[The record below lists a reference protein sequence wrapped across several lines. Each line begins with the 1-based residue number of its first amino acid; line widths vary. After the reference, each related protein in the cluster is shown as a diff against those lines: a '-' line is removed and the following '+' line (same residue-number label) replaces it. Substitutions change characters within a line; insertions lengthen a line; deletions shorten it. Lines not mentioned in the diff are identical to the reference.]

1 MERGDFLSKNK
12 KDLPVTPNSNQAEF
26 LITSQFRHI
35 KELSELK
42 YEAEEKREQNLIQQS
57 SQMQTVFSFMTAA
70 IFMAVP
76 ICIEHRG
83 NLSLEFFLVSVS
95 VIVVFLIASLTLA
108 SLAQWRWKTE
118 TFPDVKKIKDS
129 VINNP
134 EWKKLT
140 VEYNQ
145 IDQLVDIIGK
155 VQEKK
160 AKLNDRRVRLIMASM
175 ICFYCSIF
183 SVAVSFIIG
192 IAKII

>member
-1 MERGDFLSKNK
+1 MSKKRKSVNIPFAP
-12 KDLPVTPNSNQAEF
+12 DSNYVDD
-26 LITSQFRHI
+26 LITTQYRHI
-35 KELSELK
+35 KELAALK

-70 IFMAVP
+70 IFMAVA
-76 ICIEHRG
+76 ICIEYRRA
-83 NLSLEFFLVSVS
+83 LSLKFFLVTIS
-95 VIVVFLIASLTLA
+95 IIMFFLIASLVLA

-118 TFPDVKKIKDS
+118 TFPDVLQIKDN

-134 EWKKLT
+134 EWQKLT

-145 IDQLVDIIGK
+145 IDQWVDIIGK

-160 AKLNDRRVRLIMASM
+160 AKLNDRRVYLIMASM

-183 SVAVSFIIG
+183 SVMISFVIG

>member
-1 MERGDFLSKNK
+1 MSKKRKSGDTASLT
-12 KDLPVTPNSNQAEF
+12 DSNCVDD
-26 LITSQFRHI
+26 LITPQYRHI
-35 KELSELK
+35 KELSALK

-76 ICIEHRG
+76 ICIEYRG
-83 NLSLEFFLVSVS
+83 ALSLEFFLVSISIIVS
-95 VIVVFLIASLTLA
+95 FLIASLVLA

-118 TFPDVKKIKDS
+118 TFPDVLQIKDN

-134 EWKKLT
+134 EWQKLT

-145 IDQLVDIIGK
+145 IDQWVDIIGK
-155 VQEKK
+155 VQGKK
-160 AKLNDRRVRLIMASM
+160 AKLNDRRVHLIMASM

-183 SVAVSFIIG
+183 SVVVCFMVG

>member
-1 MERGDFLSKNK
+1 MSKNK
-12 KDLPVTPNSNQAEF
+12 KDLPVAPNSNQVEF
-26 LITSQFRHI
+26 LITSQFRYI
-35 KELSELK
+35 KELSKLK

-57 SQMQTVFSFMTAA
+57 SQMQTGFSFMTAA

-129 VINNP
+129 VLNNP
-134 EWKKLT
+134 EWEKLT

-155 VQEKK
+155 VQEEK
-160 AKLNDRRVRLIMASM
+160 AKLNDRRVRLIIASM
-175 ICFYCSIF
+175 ICFYCSII
-183 SVAVSFIIG
+183 SVIVSFIIG
-192 IAKII
+192 IAKMI

>member
-1 MERGDFLSKNK
+1 MSKKRESENTISET
-12 KDLPVTPNSNQAEF
+12 DSSCVDD
-26 LITSQFRHI
+26 LITTQYRHI
-35 KELSELK
+35 KELSALK

-76 ICIEHRG
+76 ICIEYRG
-83 NLSLEFFLVSVS
+83 SISLEFFLVSIS
-95 VIVVFLIASLTLA
+95 IIVLFLIGSLVLA

-118 TFPDVKKIKDS
+118 TFPDVLEIKDN
-129 VINNP
+129 VISNP
-134 EWKKLT
+134 EWQKLT

-145 IDQLVDIIGK
+145 IDQWVDIIGK
-155 VQEKK
+155 VQGKK
-160 AKLNDRRVRLIMASM
+160 AELNDRRVRLIMASM

-183 SVAVSFIIG
+183 SVVVCFMVG

>member
-1 MERGDFLSKNK
+1 MSKNK

-118 TFPDVKKIKDS
+118 TF
-129 VINNP
+129 
-134 EWKKLT
+134 
-140 VEYNQ
+140 
-145 IDQLVDIIGK
+145 
-155 VQEKK
+155 
-160 AKLNDRRVRLIMASM
+160 RRLLRTTEESDAGVCLSPAHSPHLARRTYQRTGYHFQASLET
-175 ICFYCSIF
+175 YHQSHR
-183 SVAVSFIIG
+183 G
-192 IAKII
+192 